1 MRETRISLPQ
11 LGLIAMT
18 RGALGVGIGL
28 LISGALGASA
38 RRAVG
43 WALVVA
49 GGLTTIPLALEVL
62 HKSRLSNARGD
73 VDGGPGSHERSRSG
87 PVAAHS

>member
-1 MRETRISLPQ
+1 MRETRISFPE

-28 LISGALGASA
+28 LISEALGASA

-49 GGLTTIPLALEVL
+49 GGLTTIPLALEVM
-62 HKSRLSNARGD
+62 HKSRVSEA
-73 VDGGPGSHERSRSG
+73 GGPVDAVPGRNDRSRTG
-87 PVAAHS
+87 APAHS

>member
-1 MRETRISLPQ
+1 MRETRISLPE

-62 HKSRLSNARGD
+62 QKSRMSNARGAGD
-73 VDGGPGSHERSRSG
+73 PPSGSNDRPRSG

>member
-1 MRETRISLPQ
+1 MRETRISLPE

-28 LISGALGASA
+28 LISGSFGASA

-62 HKSRLSNARGD
+62 QKSRVTQARSE
-73 VDGGPGSHERSRSG
+73 VDAAPGIPERPRGSST
-87 PVAAHS
+87 VHA